1 MPVQNYGVWKAH
13 PIKYTVEHAH
23 QDPRTPHLSLYF
35 TSDDAPSH
43 PSTTKHHHQP
53 HPPTTKTKDIPN
65 LNRAAI
71 NIKSGDRAESRL
83 VYWVNENLIDHH
95 IIDSLSNL
103 PYGFQALDEIDH
115 EGLDYIR
122 GNLFTVHSGRILPH
136 DIQGRDNDIIDV
148 LEPRIKWAIE
158 QQADIYLFGSQ
169 FNSKNGIHNIHMNQ
183 GNISSFRQDDG
194 VWQDGGMIFHSPR
207 EGKWVGVFLAFA
219 SQAAHTDD
227 EEGHKI
233 GVTTWAD
240 LLDRH
245 GAGGRRRRSMEDSVA
260 IVEVNVGSGRHRL
273 GNRTTHPVALADW
286 RIHNSLGQVQEFP
299 RGAVVDPRA
308 TMEFEA
314 PMCPL
319 SERGDTVTLLN
330 QEGLKVHGLTVSYLW
345 LCEKSEQNVGVL
357 LIGRN

>member
-13 PIKYTVEHAH
+13 PVRYSVEHAY

-35 TSDDAPSH
+35 TSEDPPPS
-43 PSTTKHHHQP
+43 STTKHP
-53 HPPTTKTKDIPN
+53 HPPSPKTKDIPN

-71 NIKSGDRAESRL
+71 NIKSGDRDESRL

-103 PYGFQALDEIDH
+103 PYGFQPLDEIDH

-122 GNLFTVHSGRILPH
+122 GNLFNVHNGRILPH

-148 LEPRIKWAIE
+148 LEPRIRWAIE
-158 QQADIYLFGSQ
+158 ESSDIYLFGSQ

-183 GNISSFRQDDG
+183 GNISGFQQDDG
-194 VWQDGGMIFHSPR
+194 VWQDGGMIFHSRR

-219 SQAAHTDD
+219 SQGAHTDD
-227 EEGHKI
+227 EEGHRI
-233 GVTTWAD
+233 GDTTWAG
-240 LLDRH
+240 LLDIQ
-245 GAGGRRRRSMEDSVA
+245 GGRRRRSVEDSVA

-273 GNRTTHPVALADW
+273 GNRTAHPVSLADW
-286 RIHNSLGQVQEFP
+286 RIHNSQGQVQDLP
-299 RGAVVDPRA
+299 RGAVVEPRA

-319 SERGDTVTLLN
+319 SDRGDTVTLLN
-330 QEGLKVHGLTVSYLW
+330 QEGLKIHGVSYSAQQMKAGL
-345 LCEKSEQNVGVL
+345 QP
-357 LIGRN
+357 IMFAH